1 LLLLGL
7 SGSVGE
13 AADRVPPRVRQ
24 RIQTEGSARVLV
36 RLHLPGGAY
45 VTEGD
50 LPPASVTRQRQD
62 VAKVQSQMT
71 SRLRGK
77 RHTVLRQFET
87 VPLLALEVGPDA
99 LAELEAAFSVDV
111 IAEDRLRIPQLN
123 DSVPLI
129 EGDLAWANGFDGT
142 GTVVAVLDTG
152 VERQH
157 AFLTGKVV
165 EEACY
170 SSNITGQSRTVC
182 PNGQTSQTGTNS
194 ARPCSLE
201 GCFHGTHVA
210 GVVAGNGAG
219 AGVAFSGVAKGAKLM
234 AIQVF
239 SRITSATLCGGFA
252 PCLGAWESDIIKGL
266 ERVYQRRTAR
276 NFVAANLSLGGD
288 LFTEPCATDVH
299 KPIIDNLR
307 AARIATI
314 VASGNDGS
322 TNSIAAPACVPTAIS
337 VGSVGQNDEV
347 SWFSNVAPFL
357 TLFAPGEA
365 VTSALQGGGFISADG
380 TSAATPH
387 VAGAW
392 AVLRQAAPS
401 ATVDE
406 ILDAVVSTGLP
417 VTEAISGVTKPRIR
431 VFQALAALTTTPL
444 LGAITPPR
452 GGQGETL
459 DVMIDGANFQD
470 GATVSFGAG
479 VDVTAVEVVSDSE
492 IVATLSIPMAAA
504 LGPRTVTVT
513 NPDASSATRANA
525 FTVTL
530 PPPHIAL
537 VWNGKVRDGVGTN
550 EGPPG
555 NDGAMDGTLT
565 VTLTGGTRTVKEL
578 TLVASGAGSGQ
589 WNTVPGDG
597 YWILGAADTVSSTPL
612 KNAANG
618 SVNFQVDDGASF
630 VVLGTDWF
638 NGKFVAGT
646 TLALSATFTDDTV
659 ASASVVVPMV
669 PTISGVTPAGGA
681 QGATVPV
688 TVGGLNFQAGATL
701 GVGPGVTV
709 SDVSVP
715 SSTQI
720 VATLAIAID
729 ATVGPRD
736 VTVTNPGGGGATLAA
751 GFTVTAPGVPPPPPP
766 GVTLAWNGKIRDW
779 AQPGEGAPVQDGQ
792 MDGTLTATV
801 TGPPRTVRQLVLEA
815 SGAGSGRWDTIPGNG
830 YWVLAAAN
838 GLDGPLHN
846 DVANG
851 SVNFPVTG
859 SGFVVFATDWFGGK
873 FVAGTTLTLT
883 ATFTDDTVSTSSVVV
898 PVVPGVT
905 GVSPASGEQGTTIPV
920 TVSGAN
926 FQSGATLG
934 VGAGV
939 TVTGVTVPSA
949 TQLQATLSIES
960 SAEVGPR
967 DVTVTNPGGGVATL
981 TGGFAVTA
989 PGVPPPPPPPPP
1001 GMTLVWSGKIRDRA
1015 QPGEGAPV
1023 PDGLMDGTLTA
1034 TMTGPTRTVRHLVLV
1049 ASGAGSGQWDTIPGN
1064 GYWVL
1069 AATDGLDGPLHND
1082 VANGSV
1088 NFQVNDGGSFVV
1100 LGTDWYNGKFVPGT
1114 TLALTA
1120 TFTDD
1125 TVASASVL
1133 VPVMPT
1139 VGGVSPASGEQGTT
1153 VPVTVSGTNFQSGAT
1168 LTLGAGVTVSGVTVP
1183 SATQLQATL
1192 TIDSSAA
1199 EGPRDVTVTNPGGG
1213 AATLTG
1219 GFVVT
1224 VAGAP
1229 PPPPPP
1235 PPGMTLVWNGK
1246 IRDWAQPGEGAPV
1259 QDGQMDGTLTATL
1272 TGPDRTVKLAILVA
1286 SGAGSGQWDTIAGN
1300 GYWVLA
1306 MANGLDGP
1314 LYNNI
1319 TNGTVNFNVG
1329 NGSTF
1334 SVFGTDWFGGKFVA
1348 GTTLTLTVYFMD
1360 DTSVAASVITP

>member
-1 LLLLGL
+1 M
-7 SGSVGE
+7 
-13 AADRVPPRVRQ
+13 
-24 RIQTEGSARVLV
+24 
-36 RLHLPGGAY
+36 PGGAY
-45 VTEGD
+45 VTEGH

-62 VAKVQSQMT
+62 VAKVQSQT
-71 SRLRGK
+71 TARLRGK

-152 VERQH
+152 VERLH
-157 AFLTGKVV
+157 TFLTGKVV

-194 ARPCSLE
+194 ARPCTLE

-210 GVVAGNGAG
+210 GVVAGKGTG
-219 AGVAFSGVAKGAKLM
+219 SVTFSGVAKGAQLM

-288 LFTEPCATDVH
+288 LFTEPCATDIH

-357 TLFAPGEA
+357 TMFAPGEA

-392 AVLRQAAPS
+392 AVLRQAAPN
-401 ATVDE
+401 ATVDQ
-406 ILDAVVSTGLP
+406 ILDAVVTTGLP

-431 VFQALAALTTTPL
+431 VFQALAALTTVPL

-452 GGQGETL
+452 GGQGEVL
-459 DVMIDGANFQD
+459 DVTIDGANFQT

-479 VDVTAVEVVSDSE
+479 VNVTAVSVPSDTE
-492 IVATLSIPMAAA
+492 IVATLSIPLTAA

-513 NPDASSATRANA
+513 NPDNSSATRANA

-550 EGPPG
+550 EGPPA

-565 VTLTGGTRTVKEL
+565 ATLTGGTRTVKEL

-589 WNTVPGDG
+589 WNTVPSDG

-618 SVNFQVDDGASF
+618 SVNFQVNDGASF

-638 NGKFVAGT
+638 GGKFVAGT
-646 TLALSATFTDDTV
+646 TLTLSATFTDDTV
-659 ASASVVVPMV
+659 ASASVVVPLV

-688 TVGGLNFQAGATL
+688 TVGGLNFAAGATL

-709 SDVSVP
+709 SGVSVP

-720 VATLAIAID
+720 VATLEIAVD
-729 ATVGPRD
+729 ATVGPRN
-736 VTVTNPGGGGATLAA
+736 VTVTNVGGGGATLAA

-779 AQPGEGAPVQDGQ
+779 ASPAEGAPAADQQ

-815 SGAGSGRWDTIPGNG
+815 SGAGSGRWDTIPSNG

-838 GLDGPLHN
+838 GLNGPLHN
-846 DVANG
+846 LANG
-851 SVNFPVTG
+851 SVDFPVTG
-859 SGFVVFATDWFGGK
+859 GSFVVFATDWFNGK

-905 GVSPASGEQGTTIPV
+905 GVSPASGEQGTTVPV
-920 TVSGAN
+920 TVSGAS

-934 VGAGV
+934 VGPGV
-939 TVTGVTVPSA
+939 TVSGVTVPSA
-949 TQLQATLSIES
+949 TQLQATLTIES
-960 SAEVGPR
+960 GAAVGPR

-981 TGGFAVTA
+981 TGGFTVTA

-1001 GMTLVWSGKIRDRA
+1001 GMTLVWNGKVRDRA

-1023 PDGLMDGTLTA
+1023 ADGLMDGTLTA
-1034 TMTGPTRTVRHLVLV
+1034 TVTGLQRTLRHLVLV

-1069 AATDGLDGPLHND
+1069 AVANGLDGPLYNL
-1082 VANGSV
+1082 ANGSV
-1088 NFQVNDGGSFVV
+1088 DFQVSGGGSFVV
-1100 LGTDWYNGKFVPGT
+1100 LGTDWFNGKFVPGT
-1114 TLALTA
+1114 TLTLTA

-1139 VGGVSPASGEQGTT
+1139 VSGVSPASGEQGTT
-1153 VPVTVSGTNFQSGAT
+1153 VPVTVSGTNFQNGAT
-1168 LTLGAGVTVSGVTVP
+1168 LGVGPGVAVGGVTVP

-1192 TIDSSAA
+1192 TIASGAA
-1199 EGPRDVTVTNPGGG
+1199 VGPRDVTVTNPGGG
-1213 AATLTG
+1213 VASLTG

-1224 VAGAP
+1224 EAGAP

-1235 PPGMTLVWNGK
+1235 PPGMQLVWNGK
-1246 IRDWAQPGEGAPV
+1246 VRDRAQPGEGGPV
-1259 QDGQMDGTLTATL
+1259 ADGQMDGTLTATL
-1272 TGPDRTVKLAILVA
+1272 TGPDRVVKLAILMA
-1286 SGAGSGQWDTIAGN
+1286 SGAGSGQWDTISGN

-1306 MANGLDGP
+1306 MATGLDGT
-1314 LYNNI
+1314 LYNNPA
-1319 TNGTVNFNVG
+1319 NGTVNFGVG

-1334 SVFGTDWFGGKFVA
+1334 TVFGTDWFGGKFVP